1 MAGDPVDTPVI
12 VPGGDG
18 FFIRQ
23 AIDNM
28 GWCDMG
34 DYILVVDALED
45 APLENEVIAA
55 IADTVG
61 DKPVRFVLNTHTH
74 YDHVSL
80 NGAFVQRFGAEI
92 VNQRTTTIEAE
103 GRVFQGLERK
113 VCMIPMGGTHT
124 REDCVIWAPDDG
136 VLFVGDIFGWGLIP
150 SGSLLT
156 GELRSLLRD
165 TYQRLI
171 DFDARIVVPGHGP
184 VCRTAELV
192 RWVQYFD
199 WLLET
204 VADLAACGKSD
215 REIITSVAPP
225 QDMHHWWRFEAWK
238 HEDAVGKV
246 LTSARHGVLDNL

>member
-12 VPGGDG
+12 VPASEGC
-18 FFIRQ
+18 FVRQ

-45 APLENEVIAA
+45 APLESEVVAA
-55 IADTVG
+55 IAETVG
-61 DKPVRFVLNTHTH
+61 DKPVGFVLNTHTH

-80 NGAFVQRFGAEI
+80 NEAFVRRFGAEI
-92 VNQRTTTIEAE
+92 VNQRTTTIEPE
-103 GRVFQGLERK
+103 GRFFQSPGREVR
-113 VCMIPMGGTHT
+113 MIPMPGCHT
-124 REDCVIWAPDDG
+124 REDCVIWAPNDR

-156 GELRSLLRD
+156 AELRTLLRD

-171 DFDARIVVPGHGP
+171 DFDAKIVVPGHGP
-184 VCRTAELV
+184 VCGTAELV
-192 RWVQYFD
+192 RWVEYFD

-204 VADLAACGKSD
+204 VAALTAAGKND
-215 REIITSVAPP
+215 DEIRVSVTPP
-225 QDMHHWWRFEAWK
+225 EDMLDWWRFVAWK
-238 HEDAVGKV
+238 HADALGKV
-246 LTSARHGVLDNL
+246 LTSASRGVLDD